1 MRSYHSLLCYQ
12 WYKLTFPPF
21 QNLKLLSSFLLTLTT
36 DSSVVAR
43 TEQMLSILSHFN
55 AFPYSLRQE
64 RRKRIK
70 KTADWGQGGGGKWD
84 KWENCVLGIHVK
96 FRSMGQKKDGP
107 NRAVGT
113 IKWKHAK
120 RFICSLCHGAR
131 SQKNFWNLSDSVT
144 ERDYQWKQMLDMR
157 GRHL

>member
-1 MRSYHSLLCYQ
+1 MLSRNALFPPKTGSTQKTQKITFKLWVLLKRGVFPIKISLSSTVCTFPHKKTLLLFYFPPFPYPPPPLCCSHFREMRSYHSLLCYQ

-64 RRKRIK
+64 RRKRTK
-70 KTADWGQGGGGKWD
+70 KTADWGQGGG
-84 KWENCVLGIHVK
+84 E
-96 FRSMGQKKDGP
+96 
-107 NRAVGT
+107 VG
-113 IKWKHAK
+113 
-120 RFICSLCHGAR
+120 
-131 SQKNFWNLSDSVT
+131 
-144 ERDYQWKQMLDMR
+144 
-157 GRHL
+157 